1 MAGLAGCLEASGN
14 RVRNEP
20 DLIGLDLTRQ
30 SLLGVFG
37 PPWQIQGMS
46 AADTFA
52 YLDARPERPGD
63 EVLADRFR
71 LMAAKIEAN
80 PLLLSIPLENVE
92 RWLAKGHSAVERL
105 TEWRAVLIE
114 ATVSEAGL
122 AKLLELL
129 RDQSAEAV
137 FFKEF
142 APMPGILTREELDR
156 LSWTSAH

>member
-1 MAGLAGCLEASGN
+1 
-14 RVRNEP
+14 
-20 DLIGLDLTRQ
+20 
-30 SLLGVFG
+30 
-37 PPWQIQGMS
+37 MS

-52 YLDARPERPGD
+52 DLNARPERPGD

-80 PLLLSIPLENVE
+80 PQLLAIPLENVE
-92 RWLAKGHSAVERL
+92 RWLAQGHSAGERL
-105 TEWRAVLIE
+105 TEWRALLIE
-114 ATVSEAGL
+114 ATASEAGL

-129 RDQSAEAV
+129 RDPSAEAV

-142 APMPGILTREELDR
+142 APMPGILTREELDW